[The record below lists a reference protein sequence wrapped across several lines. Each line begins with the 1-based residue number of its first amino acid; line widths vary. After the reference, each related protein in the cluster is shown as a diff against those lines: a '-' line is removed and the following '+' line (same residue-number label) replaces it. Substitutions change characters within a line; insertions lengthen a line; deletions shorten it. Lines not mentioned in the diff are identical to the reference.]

1 MQKVYLKTSRQLRYL
16 DLECRSPLYS
26 HFVEVLDG
34 LPTIRAFCW
43 QTAST
48 EVLIQ
53 HLDQSQKP
61 YYMLLCAQ
69 RWLNLVLD
77 IMVMTL
83 ATIVVALAMELHKST
98 NAGLLGVALNNILG
112 LNQQLSL
119 FITSWTTFETSLGAI
134 ARIKT
139 FVETTPSE
147 AQPGE
152 NLEPLGS
159 WPEEGRIY
167 IQDLCLSYP
176 DGTSALNN
184 ISMCIA
190 PGEKIGICGRTGR

>member
-1 MQKVYLKTSRQLRYL
+1 M
-16 DLECRSPLYS
+16 
-26 HFVEVLDG
+26 
-34 LPTIRAFCW
+34 
-43 QTAST
+43 
-48 EVLIQ
+48 
-53 HLDQSQKP
+53 
-61 YYMLLCAQ
+61 
-69 RWLNLVLD
+69 LD